1 MCRGECC
8 VEGVMCKGEWC
19 VEGSVVYRGVVCRE
33 SGV

>member
-1 MCRGECC
+1 MCRGECS

-19 VEGSVVYRGVVCRE
+19 VEGSVMYRGVVCRG